1 MTPITPTT
9 ELEAI
14 NRMLAVI
21 GESPV
26 NSSQVSG
33 NLDANDAQTL
43 IRSVSRELQ
52 SKGWAWNR
60 EEDYKLVPDSN
71 GYIPLP
77 TNLLKLEIVEH
88 NTGGAEPVV
97 RGSRLYDPVNH
108 TYVFTQSVR
117 ARLTVG
123 LNFDELPEPVRQ
135 YVYTL
140 AGHLFQ
146 SEKVGSP
153 TIGQFTADRVKQ
165 AKVALLTDETEAAQY
180 NVLYDNSTGLSIV
193 SR

>member
-43 IRSVSRELQ
+43 LRSVSRELQ
-52 SKGWAWNR
+52 TRGWPWNR
-60 EEDYKLVPDSN
+60 EEDYELVLDSN
-71 GYIPLP
+71 GFIPLP

-88 NTGGAEPVV
+88 NTGGAEPTV
-97 RGSRLYDPVNH
+97 RGSRLYDPKNH

-117 ARLTVG
+117 AHLTVG
-123 LNFDELPEPVRQ
+123 LGFDELPEPVRQ

-146 SEKVGSP
+146 TEKVGAP

-165 AKVALLTDETEAAQY
+165 AKTSLLTDEAETAQY

>member
-9 ELEAI
+9 ELEAT

-117 ARLTVG
+117 AHLTVG

-135 YVYTL
+135 YAYTL